1 MKVSVFLNP
10 GVLPVA
16 HRPPYMSDW
25 DANGEP
31 VPVVTEPSGG
41 ESSAPEPAAGT
52 VEDPAE
58 LVELVDELER
68 TLADLRAAVDE
79 GPPPERRRDGPTL
92 PEPPSPRELLRFT
105 ETYTIPTLVT
115 VLEAAIRALELLAG
129 AIRVLDG
136 RDPRPS
142 ETRGS
147 GGSGILTDV
156 STVARD
162 RAAEEAAERGR
173 EALDRV
179 DDALV
184 ELQRAYEG
192 EPPDEDARRLLAD
205 ARDLRAEIDDRLA
218 ASDSEDDEPD
228 RSADGADRTTVDVD
242 AELASLKERAGRDD
256 ADDGG
261 NGDGREG

>member
-16 HRPPYMSDW
+16 RRPSSMSDW

-31 VPVVTEPSGG
+31 VPVVTDTSGG
-41 ESSAPEPAAGT
+41 DAGAPEPTAGT
-52 VEDPAE
+52 VEDATG

-68 TLADLRAAVDE
+68 TLAELRAAVDE
-79 GPPPERRRDGPTL
+79 GPPRRRRDGPTL
-92 PEPPSPRELLRFT
+92 PEPPNPRELLRFT
-105 ETYTIPTLVT
+105 ETYTIPTLVAL
-115 VLEAAIRALELLAG
+115 LEAAIRALELLAG
-129 AIRVLDG
+129 AIRLLDG

-142 ETRGS
+142 EAHGS

-192 EPPDEDARRLLAD
+192 EPPDEDARRLLGD

-218 ASDSEDDEPD
+218 ASDPGDDERD
-228 RSADGADRTTVDVD
+228 RSADGADAPTVDVD
-242 AELASLKERAGRDD
+242 AELASLKEQAGRDG
-256 ADDGG
+256 A
-261 NGDGREG
+261 NASGDGDERED